1 MFQPV
6 GTLVRDFND
15 GSFSIVQHCQ
25 TSSNIAHMSAL
36 GMALTTLVLVAAHPS
51 SADKLV
57 LIEGGRPAS
66 ENLLSSVMC
75 NACILSQNVRR
86 SYLALKFWDE
96 IDWIQRSLPL
106 AGLENGE
113 LIHFIESAFVDSFCS

>member
-15 GSFSIVQHCQ
+15 GSLSYVQHCQ

-86 SYLALKFWDE
+86 SYLAL
-96 IDWIQRSLPL
+96 
-106 AGLENGE
+106 
-113 LIHFIESAFVDSFCS
+113 